1 MLKNCGLMVVSWKE
15 ISVRFFHENRENKL
29 KKMKRNFGMREMVK
43 EKKGVCFSHESI
55 GIKLVAD
62 NFTGLLLPKN

>member
-1 MLKNCGLMVVSWKE
+1 MVVSWKE

-29 KKMKRNFGMREMVK
+29 KKNEKKFWHERNGK
-43 EKKGVCFSHESI
+43 GKKGVCFSHESI

>member
-1 MLKNCGLMVVSWKE
+1 
-15 ISVRFFHENRENKL
+15 
-29 KKMKRNFGMREMVK
+29 MKRNFGMREMVK